1 MNKAITSYEDY
12 ESIII
17 DTDGCSQRN
26 EKKLLEMREFFDERG
41 RIHNYLVLSATS
53 KDIDLNEVTRK
64 FGSMPIDSII
74 FTKLDESATYG
85 SLFNHAIDP
94 AVLRVEKTLLSALSP
109 APRKAWSRF
118 FLPHAQPEL
127 DGAA

>member
-1 MNKAITSYEDY
+1 MNKAISGYEDY

-26 EKKLLEMREFFDERG
+26 EKQLLDMREFFDERG

-53 KDIDLNEVTRK
+53 KDSDMHEVTRK

-85 SLFNHAIDP
+85 SLFNHAIRFKKPLSYLSVGQKIPEDIEI
-94 AVLRVEKTLLSALSP
+94 ASKERLVDLLLNIS
-109 APRKAWSRF
+109 
-118 FLPHAQPEL
+118 
-127 DGAA
+127 GT